1 MKGKSAIPS
10 GDDSW
15 RMTGNPWDRLENESQ
30 ASWEAFKIYRDMGLT
45 RSIPKVAQQLEK
57 PRTTL
62 GSWSVKNS
70 WLMRAAAFDA
80 EQDSLDQLWLAQE
93 RRKAAKR
100 HVQQAQALSSKWIQR
115 LQSLNPEDLSASEV
129 IRYAEIATKMERDA
143 LRLTEPDTVVN
154 VHLPMVDSLSFE
166 DTRLRLEVLQK
177 EIAARMKKLGEDV
190 VEAEVV
196 EDE

>member
-1 MKGKSAIPS
+1 M
-10 GDDSW
+10 
-15 RMTGNPWDRLENESQ
+15 
-30 ASWEAFKIYRDMGLT
+30 
-45 RSIPKVAQQLEK
+45 
-57 PRTTL
+57 
-62 GSWSVKNS
+62 
-70 WLMRAAAFDA
+70 
-80 EQDSLDQLWLAQE
+80 
-93 RRKAAKR
+93 
-100 HVQQAQALSSKWIQR
+100 
-115 LQSLNPEDLSASEV
+115 NPEDLSASEV